1 MKKETK
7 KSKRT
12 VLFSWLFPL
21 LVLMVSLPTFCWHVF
36 QIEKGIQRSLS
47 AVETQGVVLDT
58 YRTPGGDT
66 SDVYH
71 VTYQFEA
78 EGKQYQNSSEIS
90 WDQMQQIEPG
100 ASISVFYLPGQPE
113 NSKALQAFDPGSD
126 LFKNLLIAILA
137 LFFLAGS
144 ICILWGNIQTLRTKQ
159 NTVPPPKA
167 GQKAPPS

>member
-1 MKKETK
+1 MK
-7 KSKRT
+7 KSKKT
-12 VLFSWLFPL
+12 ALFSWLFAIVLL
-21 LVLMVSLPTFCWHVF
+21 LVSAFTLFHHVL
-36 QIEKGIQRSLS
+36 QIESGIRRSLS
-47 AVETQGVVLDT
+47 AVQTQGIVLDT

-90 WDQMQQIEPG
+90 RDQMQQIEPG

-113 NSKALQAFDPGSD
+113 NSKALQSFDPGSD